1 MLKKLLKKSQQEKTS
16 FLNECLNHWY
26 LLSYAEQKAL
36 FQEVWYTLGEDK
48 EEDVIDNL
56 YGYQTDLMR
65 SNVESD
71 FIYYMEEYGWDKA
84 IEFVQEV
91 LDNNEIEEEDLKE
104 QLKFKISDY
113 KVAYS
118 YAIDGDIDGG
128 ECFEKR
134 QKAIQEILEILER
147 TL

>member
-1 MLKKLLKKSQQEKTS
+1 MFKKLLKQANEKGRS
-16 FLNECLNHWY
+16 FFTECNENWY
-26 LLSYAEQKAL
+26 LLSDEEKRAL
-36 FQEVWYTLGEDK
+36 FVECYLTILDTKK
-48 EEDVIDNL
+48 EEIALDSLKEYNAE
-56 YGYQTDLMR
+56 MFR
-65 SNVESD
+65 SYIESE
-71 FIYYMEEYGWDKA
+71 FIYYIEDFSWDDA
-84 IEFVQEV
+84 IEFLEEKINIV
-91 LDNNEIEEEDLKE
+91 EEDLKE
-104 QLKFKISDY
+104 ELKLKISDY